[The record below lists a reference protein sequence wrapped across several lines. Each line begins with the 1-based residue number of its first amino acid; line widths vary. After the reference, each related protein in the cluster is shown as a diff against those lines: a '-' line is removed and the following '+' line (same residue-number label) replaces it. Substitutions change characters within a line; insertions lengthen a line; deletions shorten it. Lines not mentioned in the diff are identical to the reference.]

1 MINDN
6 RPNHGEQL
14 INGAARQGGR
24 HADTPAHLSWLIYS
38 LFIITL
44 GAILCYQLYVDRTR
58 LEEAERERLL
68 HSAQIIERNI
78 SFQFDSIYKALLGIR
93 RDSTYWNQNI
103 GAPSSRLR
111 TLIDAMPAVR
121 TINIL
126 DASGTVITSGRAELV
141 GENFGKR
148 PYFADAE
155 ALANKDM
162 MVISAPFTT
171 SLGVWAIN
179 VAMPIIG
186 DNRGPAHIIT
196 ATLDP
201 LYYKLLLNSI
211 NYAQDM
217 WVSIVHW
224 DGIRYMTAPDQPD
237 RHGLD
242 VSKPGTIFSRYKE
255 RGKIDDILEGP
266 SLSTQ
271 LPTLMA
277 IARTHPD
284 VAPINK
290 PLLVMVCRSVDGVL
304 QRWVSDA
311 EREIGLYC
319 LLVMMSAFGITIA
332 FKRQKQVNDLLRE
345 HATSLAEG
353 KRLAELANRAK
364 SSFLA
369 TMSHEVRTP
378 ITSVKGM
385 VDLLHQTHLDEE
397 QRNYLHTIS
406 ASTDALLSIL
416 NDILDLSKI
425 EAGRFTIDNAPFDLR
440 ACIRSVYEIYQGIAS
455 AKGLTLSLEGAD
467 MVPHHV
473 YGDPVRLKQI
483 LHNLLNNAIKFTERG
498 GVCLRLHSG
507 TGEDGHALVCI
518 DVIDTGIG
526 MTAEQVSRLFQPFSQ
541 ADASTTRRFGGTG
554 LGLSITRQL
563 LVLMHGTVEVD
574 THPGEGSCF
583 RVQLPLRI
591 APSPVEAS
599 PMPSPCQ
606 PTLRVTASLKIL
618 LAEDNSINQKLI
630 KTMLEKSG
638 HAVTVVGNGRKA
650 VEAVESAD
658 FDVVLMDMQ
667 MPEMDGEEAT
677 RLIRALSDPKRTLP
691 IIALTADVM
700 VENRARYL
708 EAGVDEV
715 VAKPIDWDALASALA
730 MAMASED
737 RVSAQQRALSHP
749 SVPRM

>member
-1 MINDN
+1 
-6 RPNHGEQL
+6 
-14 INGAARQGGR
+14 
-24 HADTPAHLSWLIYS
+24 
-38 LFIITL
+38 
-44 GAILCYQLYVDRTR
+44 
-58 LEEAERERLL
+58 
-68 HSAQIIERNI
+68 
-78 SFQFDSIYKALLGIR
+78 
-93 RDSTYWNQNI
+93 
-103 GAPSSRLR
+103 
-111 TLIDAMPAVR
+111 
-121 TINIL
+121 
-126 DASGTVITSGRAELV
+126 
-141 GENFGKR
+141 
-148 PYFADAE
+148 
-155 ALANKDM
+155 
-162 MVISAPFTT
+162 
-171 SLGVWAIN
+171 
-179 VAMPIIG
+179 
-186 DNRGPAHIIT
+186 
-196 ATLDP
+196 
-201 LYYKLLLNSI
+201 
-211 NYAQDM
+211 
-217 WVSIVHW
+217 
-224 DGIRYMTAPDQPD
+224 
-237 RHGLD
+237 
-242 VSKPGTIFSRYKE
+242 
-255 RGKIDDILEGP
+255 
-266 SLSTQ
+266 
-271 LPTLMA
+271 
-277 IARTHPD
+277 
-284 VAPINK
+284 
-290 PLLVMVCRSVDGVL
+290 
-304 QRWVSDA
+304 
-311 EREIGLYC
+311 
-319 LLVMMSAFGITIA
+319 
-332 FKRQKQVNDLLRE
+332 
-345 HATSLAEG
+345 
-353 KRLAELANRAK
+353 
-364 SSFLA
+364 
-369 TMSHEVRTP
+369 
-378 ITSVKGM
+378 
-385 VDLLHQTHLDEE
+385 
-397 QRNYLHTIS
+397 
-406 ASTDALLSIL
+406 
-416 NDILDLSKI
+416 
-425 EAGRFTIDNAPFDLR
+425 
-440 ACIRSVYEIYQGIAS
+440 
-455 AKGLTLSLEGAD
+455 